1 MIRVRAASCSSQP
14 AISTGP
20 QPTAFSPS
28 TTSGDD
34 PRVPFSGRR
43 TLTTFGHRSAC
54 FRADGSLKMSLRLF
68 PGLGDLGLALP
79 ELRLERDLEVRHA
92 LVGMDTFALRFPA
105 RRVTFRSQPRHHTV
119 QLTHRRPEAL
129 RLNGQSLGA

>member
-1 MIRVRAASCSSQP
+1 
-14 AISTGP
+14 
-20 QPTAFSPS
+20 
-28 TTSGDD
+28 
-34 PRVPFSGRR
+34 
-43 TLTTFGHRSAC
+43 
-54 FRADGSLKMSLRLF
+54 MSLRLF
-68 PGLGDLGLALP
+68 PGLGGLGLALP